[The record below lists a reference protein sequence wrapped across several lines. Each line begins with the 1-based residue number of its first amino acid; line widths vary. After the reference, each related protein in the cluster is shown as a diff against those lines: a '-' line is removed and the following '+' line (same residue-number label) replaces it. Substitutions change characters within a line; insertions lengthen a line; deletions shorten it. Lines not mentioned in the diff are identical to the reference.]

1 VASREE
7 EVRIRR
13 VIACF
18 SPGYGGRPEL
28 VARLA
33 QELEAELLGLF
44 IEDVELLR
52 FASLPFAREIGIAS
66 VQARSMDV
74 ASLERQLRAQARALE
89 QALEA
94 ILGPGPTGWSLR
106 VERSS
111 PLVAIEAVLAQ
122 VLEPALLIPPGGRLA
137 GERRRVKK
145 KELTKEALKQWLAAG
160 RPVVVLPE

>member
-1 VASREE
+1 MASREK

-33 QELEAELLGLF
+33 KELEAELLGLF

-52 FASLPFAREIGIAS
+52 FASLPFAREIGTAS
-66 VQARSMDV
+66 VESRALDL

-89 QALEA
+89 QALAA
-94 ILGPGPTGWSLR
+94 ILGPGPAGWSLR
-106 VERSS
+106 VERTS
-111 PLVAIEAVLAQ
+111 PVSAIEAVLAQ
-122 VLEPALLIPPGGRLA
+122 VLEPALLVPPGGRLA
-137 GERRRVKK
+137 GERLRVKK
-145 KELTKEALKQWLAAG
+145 KELTKEALKEWLAAG
-160 RPVVVLPE
+160 RPVLVLPE

>member
-18 SPGYGGRPEL
+18 SPGYGGRPEP

-33 QELEAELLGLF
+33 RELEAELLGLF

-52 FASLPFAREIGIAS
+52 FASLPFAREIGSAS
-66 VQARSMDV
+66 ASMRALSV
-74 ASLERQLRAQARALE
+74 SELERQFRAQARELE
-89 QALEA
+89 RTMAA
-94 ILGPGPTGWSLR
+94 ILGPEPGGWSLR
-106 VERSS
+106 VERST
-111 PLVAIEAVLAQ
+111 PLIAIEAVLAQ
-122 VLEPALLIPPGGRLA
+122 VLEPALLVPPGARLA
-137 GERRRVKK
+137 EERRRVKK

-160 RPVVVLPE
+160 RAVIVLPE

>member
-1 VASREE
+1 MASREE
-7 EVRIRR
+7 DVGIRR

-18 SPGYGGRPEL
+18 SPGYGRRPEQ

-33 QELEAELLGLF
+33 QELEAELQGLF

-66 VQARSMDV
+66 AQARSMDV

-89 QALEA
+89 QALAA
-94 ILGPGPTGWSLR
+94 ILGPGPAGWSLR

-111 PLVAIEAVLAQ
+111 PLVAIEAVLAHL
-122 VLEPALLIPPGGRLA
+122 LEPALLIPPGGRLA

-145 KELTKEALKQWLAAG
+145 KELTKQALKQWLAAG
-160 RPVVVLPE
+160 RPVIILPE

>member
-18 SPGYGGRPEL
+18 APGYGGRPEL

-66 VQARSMDV
+66 AQARSMDV
-74 ASLERQLRAQARALE
+74 ASLERQLRGQARALE
-89 QALEA
+89 QALAA
-94 ILGPGPTGWSLR
+94 ILGPGPAGWSLR

-111 PLVAIEAVLAQ
+111 PLVAIEAALAQ

>member
-1 VASREE
+1 MASREE

-18 SPGYGGRPEL
+18 APGYGGRPEP

-33 QELEAELLGLF
+33 RELEAELLGLF

-52 FASLPFAREIGIAS
+52 FASLPFAREIGGAS
-66 VQARSMDV
+66 AQARTLDL

-89 QALEA
+89 REIAA
-94 ILGPGPTGWSLR
+94 ILGPGPAGWSLR

-111 PLVAIEAVLAQ
+111 PLMAIEAALEQ
-122 VLEPALLIPPGGRLA
+122 VLEPALLVPPGGKLA
-137 GERRRVKK
+137 GEQRRVKK
-145 KELTKEALKQWLAAG
+145 RELTKEALKQWLAAG
-160 RPVVVLPE
+160 RPVVILPE

>member
-1 VASREE
+1 MAGKQE

-18 SPGYGGRPEL
+18 SPGYGARPEP

-33 QELEAELLGLF
+33 REMEAELLGLF

-52 FASLPFAREIGIAS
+52 FASLPFAREIGSAS
-66 VQARSMDV
+66 ASMRALSV
-74 ASLERQLRAQARALE
+74 SELERQLRAQARELE
-89 QALEA
+89 REITA
-94 ILGPGPTGWSLR
+94 ILGAGSWSLR

-111 PLVAIEAVLAQ
+111 PLRAIEAALAQ
-122 VLEPALLIPPGGRLA
+122 VLEPALVLPPGVRLA
-137 GERRRVKK
+137 GELQRVRK
-145 KELTKEALKQWLAAG
+145 KELTREALKKWLAAG